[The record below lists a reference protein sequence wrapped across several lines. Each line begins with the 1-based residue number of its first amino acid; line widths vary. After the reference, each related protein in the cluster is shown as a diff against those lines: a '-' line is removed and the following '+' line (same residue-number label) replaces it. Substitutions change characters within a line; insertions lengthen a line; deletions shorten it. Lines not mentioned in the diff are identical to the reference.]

1 MTLTMLI
8 ILALLTL
15 FGGALAYAG
24 DWLGRKLGKQRLSLF
39 GIRPRHTATLI
50 TTVTGCITVAL
61 TVIGMTLV
69 NESFRAWITR
79 GDRILVELREN
90 EARLKE
96 LQVRNTELQ
105 RVNRQLRTEQ
115 ARLGEELKQLETE
128 YKARLEQVQ
137 ALEAQLAQAQQQLR
151 QSRSQ
156 LAQAQAQLEQAR
168 QIREQLQQQ
177 IRTVREQIVALQRQQ
192 DQLRRQNDEFAEQG
206 AALASENAKLDAEN
220 RRLQAQNQ
228 QLAEQNRRLA
238 EENQQ
243 IEAQNS
249 ILLER
254 NASLRRQ
261 RDELDRAAREL
272 AQLAN
277 IRLSPIAVQMGEELG
292 RTSIP
297 AGWSEVRVRQ
307 ALQDLLSLA
316 DKTARERGAVP
327 APAQTR
333 AVFIPEKRV
342 RLASGEQAEITE
354 GESLEAVQQNIRASN
369 DPVVVVAVA
378 LTNTAQGE
386 PAPIELRLYRN
397 RKVFEA
403 GEEIAR
409 TSVDCRAE
417 RNPLGQVL
425 SFLQTEVRERA
436 IEAGILPRQERAG
449 APPTVGETSPE
460 TLLELMERAR
470 QCRTTRVTLIVRAA
484 KTTYA
489 GDTLSLKFEV
499 LPDRTAGRG

>member
-50 TTVTGCITVAL
+50 TTVTGCLTVAL
-61 TVIGMTLV
+61 TVAGMTLV

-79 GDRILVELREN
+79 GDRILAELREN

-96 LQVRNTELQ
+96 LQARNAELQ
-105 RVNRQLRTEQ
+105 SANQQLRGEQ
-115 ARLGEELKQLETE
+115 ARLSKELQQLETE

-137 ALEAQLAQAQQQLR
+137 ALEAQLLQARQQLQQSRAQLTQAQQQLV
-151 QSRSQ
+151 
-156 LAQAQAQLEQAR
+156 QAR

-177 IRTVREQIVALQRQQ
+177 IQSVRTQIAALQRQQ
-192 DQLRRQNDEFAEQG
+192 EQLRRQNDEFAEQG
-206 AALASENAKLDAEN
+206 AALASENAKLDSEN
-220 RRLQAQNQ
+220 QRLQAQYQ
-228 QLAEQNRRLA
+228 QLSEQNRRLA

-243 IEAQNS
+243 LETQNS

-254 NASLRRQ
+254 NAALRRQ

-277 IRLSPIAVQMGEELG
+277 IRLSPIAVQIGEELG
-292 RTSIP
+292 RVIIP

-316 DKTARERGAVP
+316 DKAARERGA
-327 APAQTR
+327 APTAGQLR
-333 AVFIPEKRV
+333 AAFIPEKRV

-354 GESLEAVQQNIRASN
+354 SESLEAIHQNIRNSSDA
-369 DPVVVVAVA
+369 VVVVAVA

-397 RKVFEA
+397 RKVFDA

-409 TSVDCRAE
+409 VSVDCRPD

-425 SFLQTEVRERA
+425 AFLQTEVRERA

-449 APPTVGETSPE
+449 SPSTVGETSPE
-460 TLLELMERAR
+460 TLLELMEQAR
-470 QCRTTRVTLIVRAA
+470 QCRTERVMLIVRAA

-489 GDTLSLKFEV
+489 GDTLNLRFEV
-499 LPDRTAGRG
+499 LPVRTAGRG